1 MKKKRLSIAL
11 SFIIMAIAVTFG
23 CLTAF
28 ADSHIHDMNITV
40 VEATCTKQGYTYYE
54 CKGCDF
60 KFKSDFTPINES
72 NHNYVVKNQKK
83 ATCTQDGYTGDA
95 VCEYCGNVASKGKL
109 VPKSASIRRSATTIF
124 YTGNVQR
131 PSITVYD
138 RNGKQLTYKKDFTVD
153 YSNWNSTNP
162 GKYTVTVRMIGNF
175 DDVRTYTYYIV
186 KPVLSSTRLTR
197 SGKTLRPL
205 VTVMGPY
212 GENLVYKK
220 DFTVDYSNWNS
231 KEVGEY
237 KVTVKLIGKYSGSKT
252 YTYQIRP
259 KGTSVKSVS
268 STTNSITCNINPQKT
283 ATTGYRVQCSSD
295 KNFNNDVKN
304 IWVKNNKSSVNFTD
318 LTPCKTYY
326 VRVVT
331 YKTVGKTNYY
341 ANGWSAAVTINT
353 KTPNYPTTPS
363 NLTLKVNKNTI
374 TATWGAS
381 KYTTGYEVQWA
392 TKNDFSN
399 SKNAWVN
406 SASNTSKTITGM
418 AYDTKYNVRVRAY
431 HTVNGK
437 NYYGSWVTSSATT
450 QKKNVTYVHFLDKN
464 NDLTVEPKYSWEC
477 SYEGYIHNNMYSYY
491 TIDQIQFMKSE
502 CVSIG
507 NNIKSQLSTNATAY
521 EKIYFI
527 QEWFRNNL
535 TYDLEYNT
543 GRKYPNNTDIYN
555 AYKYRRT
562 TCGGYAYMFNDLCKY
577 LGVTAYYVTG
587 YVPDGYHAWNIFVVD
602 GYAYE
607 IDPRLSEVFISKSDN
622 YFMIDK
628 IYNVYWNYYKK
639 PNYEINFVN
648 TQEDFTSCRNA
659 TYRLNAV
666 EEHYKN
672 TGNFWNEMK
681 DNPELWKVDKKL
693 NDAAKS
699 AANKYNKNQFN
710 FYNRRSTTS
719 AEKFYDKNHYLD
731 NEMVEYEI
739 QTFDLG
745 FAFVPSDFLN
755 EDGTFN
761 HEKAEKFVSL
771 SKKWIDKG
779 FHFDYKSRKC
789 YYFLSDSD
797 SSYSIVLDVSQL

>member
-1 MKKKRLSIAL
+1 
-11 SFIIMAIAVTFG
+11 MAIAVTFS

-60 KFKSDFTPINES
+60 KFKSDFTPINAS
-72 NHNYVVKNQKK
+72 NHNYVVTNQKK
-83 ATCTQDGYTGDA
+83 ATCTQDGYTGDNI
-95 VCEYCGNVASKGKL
+95 CEYCGNVASKGKL

-212 GENLVYKK
+212 DENLVYKK

-374 TATWGAS
+374 TASWGAS
-381 KYTTGYEVQWA
+381 KYATGYEVQWA

-399 SKNAWVN
+399 AKNAWVKD
-406 SASNTSKTITGM
+406 ASNTSKNITGM
-418 AYDTKYNVRVRAY
+418 AYGTRYNVRVRAY
-431 HTVNGK
+431 HTVGSK
-437 NYYGSWVTSSATT
+437 TYYGSWVTSSATT
-450 QKKNVTYVHFLDKN
+450 QKQNVTYVHYIDDYKYA
-464 NDLTVEPKYSWEC
+464 TVETKYSWQS
-477 SYEGYIHNNMYSYY
+477 SYNGYIENDPYHNAE
-491 TIDQIQFMKSE
+491 QINFMKSE
-502 CVSIG
+502 CASIG
-507 NNIKSQLSTNATAY
+507 NYIKSNISNNADVYT
-521 EKIYFI
+521 KIQYI
-527 QEWFRNNL
+527 RNWLAKNL
-535 TYDLEYNT
+535 VYDSQYNT
-543 GRKYPNNTDIYN
+543 GVKYPNNSDIYN

-562 TCGGYAYMFNDLCKY
+562 TCGGYAYMFNDLCKH

-587 YVPDGYHAWNIFVVD
+587 NTPKGHHAWDIVVVD
-602 GYAYE
+602 GYAYQYEPQTDEGFFVNDSYFELDE
-607 IDPRLSEVFISKSDN
+607 IFTS
-622 YFMIDK
+622 YF
-628 IYNVYWNYYKK
+628 NYYKK
-639 PNYEINFVN
+639 PTENINCIDNEKDLHSCQNINY
-648 TQEDFTSCRNA
+648 
-659 TYRLNAV
+659 
-666 EEHYKN
+666 HYKSIEDN
-672 TGNFWNEMK
+672 YFEVWCN
-681 DNPELWKVDKKL
+681 NPELWKTDKKL
-693 NDAAKS
+693 RDAAKS
-699 AANKYNKNQFN
+699 AANKFKKNEVN
-710 FYNRRSTTS
+710 FYYRGGKIS
-719 AEKFYDKNHYLD
+719 AENFYDKNHYLD

-761 HEKAEKFVSL
+761 HEKAEKFVAL

-779 FHFDYKSRKC
+779 FHFDYKSGKC
-789 YYFLSDSD
+789 YCFSNDLD
-797 SSYSIVLDVSQL
+797 SSFSVELDVSQL